1 MPGKLLIVDSIATNR
16 IVLKVRLSTAFYE
29 VYQASNALE
38 ARKVMA
44 DTMPDLVLLNGQLS
58 DCDPLKFCS
67 GLRSNPSTAHLPI
80 VILSAKADR
89 AHRVEAL
96 KAGANDVMARP
107 LDDLVL
113 LARLRS
119 LLRSH
124 ETAEEY
130 KLRERTNQALGFAEA
145 TAPFQKPA
153 KVLLATPDSQTGVRW
168 KAHLRAMMPYQIAA
182 QPLGDTLRAMAQEPV
197 PDVFVI
203 AVDEARPEIA
213 LRLLAE
219 IRARAT
225 TRHSG
230 ILVILPTEN
239 RSLLVDALDLGA
251 HDVMTGG
258 FDPEEMSLRISS
270 LVQQKRLSDRL
281 RDNLQNG
288 LQAAVTDPLTGLFN
302 RRYALPYLNR
312 ISEQAVH
319 LKRNFVVLLADLD
332 HFKSVNDDYGHAAG
346 DAVLAETARRLRE
359 NLRSVDL
366 VARIGGEEF
375 LIALP
380 DVSREDADLF
390 AERLCALIR
399 DTPMKIS
406 NLNKSIP
413 VTMSIGAT
421 IGGGN
426 YVKKSVETL
435 LQEADQ
441 ALYDAKIHGRDQ
453 VLFNQIHA

>member
-1 MPGKLLIVDSIATNR
+1 MPGKLLIIDSIATNR

-29 VYQASNALE
+29 VFQASSAVE
-38 ARKVMA
+38 AKKVISQ
-44 DTMPDLVLLNGQLS
+44 TMPDLILLNGQLS
-58 DCDPLKFCS
+58 DCDPLQFCS
-67 GLRSNPSTAHLPI
+67 ELRNNSTTAHLPI
-80 VILSAKADR
+80 VMLSSKADR
-89 AHRVEAL
+89 VHRVEAL
-96 KAGANDVMARP
+96 KAGANDVMVRP

-119 LLRSH
+119 LLRSN
-124 ETAEEY
+124 ETAEEF
-130 KLRERTNQALGFAEA
+130 KLRERTNQALGFAEV
-145 TAPFQKPA
+145 TAPFLKSA
-153 KVLLATPDSQTGVRW
+153 KVLLATPDAQTGVRW
-168 KAHLRAMMPYQIAA
+168 KAQLRAIMPYQVSA
-182 QPLGDTLRAMAQEPV
+182 QPLGETLRAMAQEPA

-203 AVDEARPEIA
+203 AVDENRPEIA

-219 IRARAT
+219 IRARAA
-225 TRHSG
+225 TRYAG
-230 ILVILPTEN
+230 ILVILPN
-239 RSLLVDALDLGA
+239 DDRNLLIDALDLGA
-251 HDVMTGG
+251 HDVMTGS
-258 FDPEEMSLRISS
+258 FDAEEMSLRVST

-302 RRYALPYLNR
+302 RRYALPHLNR

-319 LKRNFVVLLADLD
+319 MKRNFVVLLADLD
-332 HFKSVNDDYGHAAG
+332 HFKRVNDDYGHAAG
-346 DAVLAETARRLRE
+346 DAVLAETARRLRD

-380 DVSREDADLF
+380 DVSREDANMF
-390 AERLCALIR
+390 AARLCALIR

-413 VTMSIGAT
+413 ITMSIGAT

-426 YVKKSVETL
+426 YVEKSVETL